1 MTAVR
6 LHAVLH
12 RLIDQLN
19 PRPNRHV
26 IKQEFNIVIAQAD
39 AGWGRGGHEPL
50 SRNRA
55 EFESDRKVPLPM
67 TSALRDFTQGP
78 GVSPAQVEQTLQ
90 RRFIKG
96 IFAFM
101 DNGSPKKI
109 LSNNIKW
116 IDIFADFII
125 PS

>member
-1 MTAVR
+1 MGVSGSGCGQECFDNRDSAE
-6 LHAVLH
+6 LI
-12 RLIDQLN
+12 RLIFW
-19 PRPNRHV
+19 
-26 IKQEFNIVIAQAD
+26 IMAI
-39 AGWGRGGHEPL
+39 
-50 SRNRA
+50 
-55 EFESDRKVPLPM
+55 
-67 TSALRDFTQGP
+67 
-78 GVSPAQVEQTLQ
+78 
-90 RRFIKG
+90 IKG